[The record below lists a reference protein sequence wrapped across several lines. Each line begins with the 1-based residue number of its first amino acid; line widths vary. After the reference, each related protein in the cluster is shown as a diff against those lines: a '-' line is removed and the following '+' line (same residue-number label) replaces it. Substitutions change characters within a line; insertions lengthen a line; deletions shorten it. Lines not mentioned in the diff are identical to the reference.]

1 MNKTPIISLIFSRYV
16 IHMSYF
22 IFRYQNREELK
33 VYPYWGIL
41 TWYEGGGY
49 QARLGSSVTESN
61 AIIGKLMEMN
71 WVDQLTRALILRI
84 NLYNANS
91 NLFSMVSVAFEF
103 PPSGGAFVRS
113 LVDSV
118 TLYRYNAAQGIIALI
133 AEIGCVIVFVIMVGR
148 MGLRVIEQRGSFIS
162 YLTNWANMFIIISY
176 CVALVCYV
184 YRSIWTIRT
193 LEEVMNDP
201 GKVYISWDNS
211 TE

>member
-41 TWYEGGGY
+41 TWYESGGY

-162 YLTNWANMFIIISY
+162 YLTNWADMFIIISY

-201 GKVYISWDNS
+201 GKVYIS
-211 TE
+211 